1 LFDSQLQIKNML
13 TYIFTISFFAVFGMV
28 FLKVYENQKRRRT
41 FISQVLSRFDV
52 SILSNINKGYDILD
66 KNKVK
71 GRALVEEDLP
81 RQVRYVI
88 FVIKKAMREKYD
100 TFLPNMRGNLIL
112 KKDGDVSSFLKDIAK
127 HQKEGSGGRIEEE
140 NIEIK

>member
-1 LFDSQLQIKNML
+1 ML

>member
-1 LFDSQLQIKNML
+1 MFDSQLQIKNML